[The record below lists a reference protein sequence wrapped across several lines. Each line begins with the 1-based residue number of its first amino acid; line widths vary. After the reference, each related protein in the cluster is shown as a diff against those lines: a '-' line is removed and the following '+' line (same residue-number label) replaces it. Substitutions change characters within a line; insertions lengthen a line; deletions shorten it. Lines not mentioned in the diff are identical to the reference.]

1 VSENLEL
8 LIGTYTE
15 GPDPERGIFRATVAP
30 DGSRIELRGVT
41 PIVPNVDPTWLV
53 AAADGR
59 FVYAACEGEQGA
71 VLALA
76 ADGDGSGSAAGG
88 LSVLNAQPT
97 GGSGTCHAAI
107 VNGGTHLVAADYVS
121 GSISAHPI
129 AADGTVGE
137 QTTFVQ
143 HVGSGPYVERQAGPH
158 AHMIAEDPDGRFVHA
173 IDLGTDT
180 VYAYSLDA
188 ESGALTEASRSTLRP
203 AFGPRHVAFH
213 PDGDLAYV
221 IGELGFEV
229 AVCEYDA
236 ETGQLHPLA
245 YVPIVE
251 NGVLGEDFP
260 SGIRVSPDGRFLHL
274 AVRGPDT
281 LRTYTLTD
289 PRKPELVSVVPTGGT
304 WPRDIV
310 LSPDGTLLFCS
321 NQLSDEVTVFA
332 LDPATGAPSAT
343 GAVLSVPAPSC
354 VIMR

>member
-1 VSENLEL
+1 MTNNLEL

-15 GPDPERGIFRATVAP
+15 GPNPERGIFRATAAP
-30 DGSRIELRGVT
+30 DGSHIELRGVT
-41 PIVPNVDPTWLV
+41 AIAPNVDPTWL
-53 AAADGR
+53 AAGADGR

-76 ADGDGSGSAAGG
+76 VDESGE

-97 GGSGTCHAAI
+97 GGSGTCHAAL

-121 GSISAHPI
+121 GSVAAHPI
-129 AADGTVGE
+129 AADGSLGE
-137 QTTFVQ
+137 RTGFVQ

-180 VYAYSLDA
+180 VYAYEVDA
-188 ESGALTEASRSTLRP
+188 VSGALVEGSRSTLRP
-203 AFGPRHVAFH
+203 AFGPRHLAFH
-213 PDGDLAYV
+213 PNGGIVYV
-221 IGELGFEV
+221 IGELGFEL
-229 AVCEYDA
+229 AVCEYDTA
-236 ETGQLHPLA
+236 TGELNPIA

-281 LRTYTLTD
+281 LRTYELGD
-289 PRKPELVSVVPTGGT
+289 PRKPELVSVVSTGGR

-310 LSPDGTLLFCS
+310 LSPDGRLLFCS
-321 NQLSDEVTVFA
+321 NQQSDDVTIFT
-332 LDPATGAPSAT
+332 LDTRTGVPSPT
-343 GAVLSVPAPSC
+343 GAVLAIPAPSC

>member
-1 VSENLEL
+1 MSTNIEL
-8 LIGTYTE
+8 LIGSYTE
-15 GPDPERGIFRATVAP
+15 GPSPERGIFRATVTP

-41 PIVPNVDPTWLV
+41 PIAPNVDPTWLT
-53 AAADGR
+53 AGADGR
-59 FVYAACEGEQGA
+59 FVYAACEGERGA

-76 ADGDGSGSAAGG
+76 LDETGD

-97 GGSGTCHAAI
+97 GGSGTCHLAV

-121 GSISAHPI
+121 GSVSAHPI

-137 QTTFVQ
+137 QTTLVQ
-143 HVGSGPYVERQAGPH
+143 HVGSGPYIERQAGPH

-180 VYAYSLDA
+180 VYAYALDA
-188 ESGALTEASRSTLRP
+188 ENGALIEASRTTLRP

-213 PDGDLAYV
+213 PNGELAYI

-236 ETGQLHPLA
+236 ATGRLHPLA

-251 NGVLGEDFP
+251 DGVLGEDFP

-281 LRTYTLTD
+281 IRTYALVD
-289 PRKPELVSVVPTGGT
+289 PRKPELVSVVPTGGK

-332 LDPATGAPSAT
+332 LDPATGTPSAT
-343 GAVLSVPAPSC
+343 GAALDVPAPSC

>member
-1 VSENLEL
+1 MTNNLEL

-15 GPDPERGIFRATVAP
+15 GPDPERGIFRATATP

-41 PIVPNVDPTWLV
+41 AIAPNVDPTWL
-53 AAADGR
+53 AASADGR
-59 FVYAACEGEQGA
+59 FVYAACEAEQGT

-76 ADGDGSGSAAGG
+76 VDESGE

-97 GGSGTCHAAI
+97 GGSGTCHAAV
-107 VNGGTHLVAADYVS
+107 VNGGTHLVTADYVS
-121 GSISAHPI
+121 GSVAAHPI
-129 AADGTVGE
+129 SADGSLGE
-137 QTTFVQ
+137 RSGFVQ
-143 HVGSGPYVERQAGPH
+143 HTGSGPYVERQAGPH

-180 VYAYSLDA
+180 VYAYEVDA
-188 ESGALTEASRSTLRP
+188 ASGALVEASRSTLRP
-203 AFGPRHVAFH
+203 AFGPRHLAFH
-213 PDGDLAYV
+213 PNGGIVYV
-221 IGELGFEV
+221 IGELGFEI

-236 ETGQLHPLA
+236 ATGELEPIA

-260 SGIRVSPDGRFLHL
+260 SGIRVSPDGRFLHQ

-281 LRTYTLTD
+281 LRTYALDD
-289 PRKPELVSVVPTGGT
+289 PRKPELVSVVSTGGR

-321 NQLSDEVTVFA
+321 NQQSNDVTVFT
-332 LDPATGAPSAT
+332 LDTRTGVPSPT
-343 GAVLSVPAPSC
+343 GAVLAIPAPSC

>member
-1 VSENLEL
+1 MTNNLEL

-15 GPDPERGIFRATVAP
+15 GPDPERGIFRATATP

-41 PIVPNVDPTWLV
+41 AIAPNVDPTWL
-53 AAADGR
+53 AASADGR
-59 FVYAACEGEQGA
+59 FVYAACEAEQGA

-76 ADGDGSGSAAGG
+76 VDESGE

-97 GGSGTCHAAI
+97 GGSGTCHAAV
-107 VNGGTHLVAADYVS
+107 VNGGTHLVTADYVS
-121 GSISAHPI
+121 GSVAAHPI
-129 AADGTVGE
+129 SADGSLGE
-137 QTTFVQ
+137 RSGFVQ
-143 HVGSGPYVERQAGPH
+143 HTGSGPYVERQAGPH

-180 VYAYSLDA
+180 VYAYEVDA
-188 ESGALTEASRSTLRP
+188 ASGALVEASRSTLRP
-203 AFGPRHVAFH
+203 AFGPRHLAFH
-213 PDGDLAYV
+213 PNGGIVYV
-221 IGELGFEV
+221 IGELGFEI

-236 ETGQLHPLA
+236 ATGELEPIA

-281 LRTYTLTD
+281 LRTYALDD
-289 PRKPELVSVVPTGGT
+289 PRKPELVSVVSTGGR

-321 NQLSDEVTVFA
+321 NQQSNDVTVFT
-332 LDPATGAPSAT
+332 LDTRTGVPSPT
-343 GAVLSVPAPSC
+343 GAVLAIPAPSC

>member
-1 VSENLEL
+1 MSTNLEL

-15 GPDPERGIFRATVAP
+15 GANPERGVFRATVTH

-41 PIVPNVDPTWLV
+41 PIAPNVDPTWIT
-53 AAADGR
+53 ASADGR

-76 ADGDGSGSAAGG
+76 VTETSD
-88 LSVLNAQPT
+88 LSVLNSEPT
-97 GGSGTCHAAI
+97 GGSGTCHAAL

-121 GSISAHPI
+121 GSVSAHPI
-129 AADGTVGE
+129 AKDGTVGE

-143 HVGSGPYVERQAGPH
+143 HVGSGPYVERQEGPH
-158 AHMIAEDPDGRFVHA
+158 AHMIAEDPSGRFVHA

-180 VYAYSLDA
+180 IYAYSLDP
-188 ESGALTEASRSTLRP
+188 ESGVLTEASRTTLRP

-213 PDGDLAYV
+213 PNGDLAYV
-221 IGELGFEV
+221 IGELGFEL
-229 AVCEYDA
+229 AVCEYEA
-236 ETGQLHPLA
+236 ETGRLHPLS
-245 YVPIVE
+245 YISIVDD
-251 NGVLGEDFP
+251 GVLGEDYP
-260 SGIRVSPDGRFLHL
+260 SGVRVTPDGAFLHL

-281 LRTYTLTD
+281 IRTYALTD
-289 PRKPELVSVVPTGGT
+289 PRKPELVSVVSTGGR

-332 LDPATGAPSAT
+332 LDPATGVPSTT
-343 GAVLSVPAPSC
+343 GATLAVPAPSC